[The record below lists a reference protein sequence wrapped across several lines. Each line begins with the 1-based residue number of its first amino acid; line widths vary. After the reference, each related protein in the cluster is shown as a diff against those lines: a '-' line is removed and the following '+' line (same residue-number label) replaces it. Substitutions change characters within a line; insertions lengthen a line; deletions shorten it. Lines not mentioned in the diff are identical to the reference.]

1 MLVRSLRD
9 SLRFKL
15 LRRRSITRGATKLL
29 RSITRATIAPDLITL
44 RAAVIIQRAA
54 VVILDRRAAA
64 YLDLEAVAIPKRIAA
79 ALHVDVRIAATLAM
93 RLHSMMN
100 SRLALS
106 SEALV
111 KMMDS
116 VAKRNAASLR
126 VARAAAPATLEVAAH
141 AAADLQDTLALREG
155 LDQAGDH
162 PDLARHQRLIKS
174 PVTKNLSL
182 AIRSPSL
189 VTRSPS
195 LATRSPSLATRRRDH
210 ARNQRRVTKR
220 EDSPRDLHDHIE
232 EVSIRINSSNCEHLL

>member
-195 LATRSPSLATRRRDH
+195 LATRRRDH